1 MNRKKSRHWND
12 CTQARHHRQRVRA
25 ESTGPVSN
33 MCTWCQDSCSFIS
46 GNSLGHVGVF
56 LPELA
61 LIFCFHSHAP
71 EPINSLFF
79 HSFPGLSLIM
89 WNGLYTAEKV
99 IIQWTLLSEACYF
112 AVQFLGEFS
121 NTDYK
126 LSSSCFVSS
135 FSASCRKRMATFV
148 HVGVF
153 AERKMCR

>member
-1 MNRKKSRHWND
+1 MIARKPVITDRESELNQ
-12 CTQARHHRQRVRA
+12 QAPLA
-25 ESTGPVSN
+25 T
-33 MCTWCQDSCSFIS
+33 CTWCQDSCSFVS

-71 EPINSLFF
+71 EPINSLFL

-126 LSSSCFVSS
+126 LSSSFFFHPFLPHAEKGWLLLSMWERLQKEKCAG
-135 FSASCRKRMATFV
+135 SALLCSV
-148 HVGVF
+148 
-153 AERKMCR
+153 

>member
-1 MNRKKSRHWND
+1 MIARKPVITD
-12 CTQARHHRQRVRA
+12 RVRA